1 MSPTPPTLSMAGW
14 YTLPVS
20 GSMEMPAGTNG
31 AVRNLPPWLKES
43 LGADVSSLG
52 EREEARWPVYQIH
65 AFRGGGGKVHPPP
78 LLLRFFSQNK
88 ENKLARLLFTPNA
101 CMYGTKYSFGKNSI
115 FFRFFFVFY
124 VVLHLKLRY
133 TKRRSPLMSPLHF
146 THAIH
151 TGPFFVAFL
160 SSQTSEN
167 VANHIRVRNSAKDVI
182 NDCPRPCWA
191 SWPCWTSWSSDNRSP
206 GRYSIRNPSSI

>member
-65 AFRGGGGKVHPPP
+65 AFRGGEGKVHPPP
-78 LLLRFFSQNK
+78 QMH
-88 ENKLARLLFTPNA
+88 A
-101 CMYGTKYSFGKNSI
+101 CMEPSTVSVKTPSF
-115 FFRFFFVFY
+115 FDF
-124 VVLHLKLRY
+124 
-133 TKRRSPLMSPLHF
+133 
-146 THAIH
+146 
-151 TGPFFVAFL
+151 FL
-160 SSQTSEN
+160 SFM
-167 VANHIRVRNSAKDVI
+167 
-182 NDCPRPCWA
+182 
-191 SWPCWTSWSSDNRSP
+191 
-206 GRYSIRNPSSI
+206 